1 MVVSLRASSAFFL
14 TNNNFII
21 SPITTNL
28 RFPQRR
34 AFTLFGS
41 NRFFRILSGTQEQ
54 QYTSNYNNYIMNDS
68 FPPSSSTARYFS
80 SSSSTTSSN
89 DEEKNERKINLLSSK
104 RGRDAVGLLPKYL
117 SDARAVQK
125 YHPVDCP
132 DGALQ
137 LSVAEN
143 QMLEDLLVPAYRN
156 FIQSNKEGKVKE
168 TFLADQIYYQ
178 PTHGRPGL
186 RNAMAQF
193 LTKLLNLSSNSSNS
207 LKEDN
212 LIMGAGCNAVLE
224 NLAFTLANPGDVIL
238 IPTPYY
244 AAFEFDLVARAGL
257 QIIPVETQRV
267 NMMEKQEKESLTST
281 LTSSLEEK
289 KDDKANNNTTHHLT
303 PIPKEAY
310 YPTRKS
316 LDIAYE
322 NCMEQTGGKPP
333 KILLLSHPNNPLGV
347 CYPPH
352 VIRECIDW
360 SIENKV
366 HLISDEIYAG
376 SVYKEGC
383 FTSALSL
390 ASTTTDD
397 DSESKDKGLGLGP
410 YIHFVYALSKDFASS
425 GLRVGVAYTENEEI
439 LLPMQKLND
448 LCQIS
453 SQTQLLVERM
463 LSNDNDDDESNSWS
477 FDFLKE
483 NNMRIHKRV
492 TQLMKLLD
500 QYQITY
506 LEPDSGLFLWMD
518 LREFLSLSSAADDDK
533 EQKEKSVQDHED
545 LERELYLDLMHNHGL
560 LFTPGMSMR
569 NAEAGFFRLVFTA
582 ATDQEFE
589 LALERLE
596 KFIVSNK
603 S

>member
-1 MVVSLRASSAFFL
+1 
-14 TNNNFII
+14 
-21 SPITTNL
+21 
-28 RFPQRR
+28 
-34 AFTLFGS
+34 
-41 NRFFRILSGTQEQ
+41 
-54 QYTSNYNNYIMNDS
+54 MNDS
-68 FPPSSSTARYFS
+68 FSSPSSSTRYFS
-80 SSSSTTSSN
+80 SSSTTTSSSN
-89 DEEKNERKINLLSSK
+89 DEKNKRNINLLSSQ

-156 FIQSNKEGKVKE
+156 FIQNDKEEKE

-193 LTKLLNLSSNSSNS
+193 LTKLLNLSSSSS

-257 QIIPVETQRV
+257 QIIPVETQRA
-267 NMMEKQEKESLTST
+267 NMMEKQEKEKEKET

-289 KDDKANNNTTHHLT
+289 KDDNKANNNTTLHHVT

-310 YPTRKS
+310 YPTRES

-390 ASTTTDD
+390 ASSSTTTTD

-463 LSNDNDDDESNSWS
+463 LSNDDDDESKSNSCWS

-483 NNMRIHKRV
+483 NNIRIHKRV
-492 TQLMKLLD
+492 SQLMKLLD

-518 LREFLSLSSAADDDK
+518 LREFLLSPSNDDDGK
-533 EQKEKSVQDHED
+533 EQKEEKSVQDHED

-596 KFIVSNK
+596 KFIVSK
-603 S
+603 RS

>member
-14 TNNNFII
+14 SRTNSANNII
-21 SPITTNL
+21 TSPITTNL
-28 RFPQRR
+28 RYPQRR
-34 AFTLFGS
+34 SFTLFGS
-41 NRFFRILSGTQEQ
+41 NRCFRILSVAQ
-54 QYTSNYNNYIMNDS
+54 QQHTSYYNNYIMNDS
-68 FPPSSSTARYFS
+68 FSSPSSSTARYFS
-80 SSSSTTSSN
+80 SSSTTTSSSN
-89 DEEKNERKINLLSSK
+89 DEKNERNINLLSSQ

-156 FIQSNKEGKVKE
+156 FIQNDKEEKE

-193 LTKLLNLSSNSSNS
+193 LTKLLNLSSSNSS

-267 NMMEKQEKESLTST
+267 NMMEKQDTSAST
-281 LTSSLEEK
+281 SLEEK
-289 KDDKANNNTTHHLT
+289 KDDNKANNNTT

-390 ASTTTDD
+390 ASTTTEDD
-397 DSESKDKGLGLGP
+397 SDSESKDKGLGLGP

-463 LSNDNDDDESNSWS
+463 LSNDDDENNNSCWS

-518 LREFLSLSSAADDDK
+518 LREFLSPSSDDDDK
-533 EQKEKSVQDHED
+533 EQKEEKSVQDHED

-596 KFIVSNK
+596 KFIVSK
-603 S
+603 RS

>member
-1 MVVSLRASSAFFL
+1 
-14 TNNNFII
+14 
-21 SPITTNL
+21 
-28 RFPQRR
+28 
-34 AFTLFGS
+34 
-41 NRFFRILSGTQEQ
+41 
-54 QYTSNYNNYIMNDS
+54 MNDS
-68 FPPSSSTARYFS
+68 FSSPSSSTARYFS
-80 SSSSTTSSN
+80 SSSTTTSSSN
-89 DEEKNERKINLLSSK
+89 DEKNERNINLLSSQ

-156 FIQSNKEGKVKE
+156 FIQNDKEEKE

-193 LTKLLNLSSNSSNS
+193 LTKLLNLSSSNSS

-267 NMMEKQEKESLTST
+267 NMMEKQDTSAST
-281 LTSSLEEK
+281 SLEEK
-289 KDDKANNNTTHHLT
+289 KDDNKANNNTT

-390 ASTTTDD
+390 ASTTTEDD
-397 DSESKDKGLGLGP
+397 SDSESKDKGLGLGP

-463 LSNDNDDDESNSWS
+463 LSDDESNSWS

-518 LREFLSLSSAADDDK
+518 LREFLSPSSDDDDK
-533 EQKEKSVQDHED
+533 EQKEEKSVQDHED

-596 KFIVSNK
+596 KFIVSK
-603 S
+603 RS